1 MKLPGTFRVTGFF
14 LLTCCFNIPR
24 VNADGPIPITGTGYL
39 GSDSAAF
46 FITSPDGSFSASSAA
61 KGWSSLWGICLQGEV
76 CDTTKVIPVQSPANG
91 QSGGSLNGVGAEILT
106 GGISFGGSIFIPPV
120 APYEDVTL
128 AVPITFQGELSGFQD
143 FFTENPTLVWSVSLT
158 GTGNLTLLGFGAASS
173 PPLDVFRIGYYSYNG
188 TATPI
193 PEPATLTL
201 FGIGAIAVAL
211 KLRRPQWW
219 QRKQCRRLLQ
229 DL

>member
-24 VNADGPIPITGTGYL
+24 VRADGPIPITGTGYL

-76 CDTTKVIPVQSPANG
+76 CDATKVIPVQGPTNG
-91 QSGGSLNGVGAEILT
+91 QSGGSLNGVGAEILR
-106 GGISFGGSIFIPPV
+106 GGITFAGSIFIPPA
-120 APYEDVTL
+120 APFEDVTL
-128 AVPITFQGELSGFQD
+128 AVPITFEGELSGFQG
-143 FFTENPTLVWSVSLT
+143 FFTLEPTLVWSVSVS
-158 GTGNLTLLGFGAASS
+158 GTGNLTLLGFGAPSS
-173 PPLDVFRIGYYSYNG
+173 PPLDVFRIGYYSYSG

-201 FGIGAIAVAL
+201 FAIGAIAVAR
-211 KLRRPQWW
+211 KLRRSQRW
-219 QRKQCRRLLQ
+219 QRK
-229 DL
+229 